1 MTDIDP
7 NAFAREWVDAWN
19 RRDLPAVLG
28 RYADDVR
35 FVSPMAARVTG
46 NAVVV
51 GKTALEAYW
60 TAALTRAGDLKFVLE
75 HPIWDPERRLLA
87 IVYARRVNGSYE
99 GAVEIFHFRKDGLV
113 DSGEAM
119 YGALASRGVPV
130 A

>member
-35 FVSPMAARVTG
+35 FVSPM
-46 NAVVV
+46 
-51 GKTALEAYW
+51 
-60 TAALTRAGDLKFVLE
+60 
-75 HPIWDPERRLLA
+75 
-87 IVYARRVNGSYE
+87 VYARRVNGSYE